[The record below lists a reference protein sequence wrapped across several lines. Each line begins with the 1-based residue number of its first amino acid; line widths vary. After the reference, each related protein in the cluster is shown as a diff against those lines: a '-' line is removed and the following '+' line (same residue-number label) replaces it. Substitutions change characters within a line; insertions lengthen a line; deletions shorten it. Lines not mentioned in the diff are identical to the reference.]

1 MINLEKEI
9 REQPRVLAA
18 VKEKNIAAIRAAVAA
33 AKAAGLSNICFAARG
48 TSDHAAIYAQYLFGI
63 YAGIP
68 CSLATPSVVSQ
79 YGAKFKFDDT
89 LVIGVSQSGK
99 AVDVLAVIE
108 NANECGVPTIA
119 ITNDEDSPLAKAA
132 SFHLFCNAGPE
143 VSIAAT
149 KTFTA
154 QMMLLALL
162 CAEWVQSDE
171 LFALLDRVPA
181 AAERLLSYMPGEIAF
196 GIYQFTSIENGIL
209 LGRGTAYPIALEG
222 ALKILE
228 TNRMRMKGYA
238 ISDFHHGPMAQ
249 VKRGDVVIVLAPEGV
264 MLKDAADIIAKL
276 DKAGARVVV
285 VSDSENM
292 LAGREFPIRIPAL
305 GSDAVS
311 PFLLAVTVQL
321 FALGL
326 CLAKGIDPDKSDVLN
341 KVTITK

>member
-9 REQPRVLAA
+9 REQPQVLAS
-18 VKEKNIAAIRAAVAA
+18 VYEKNKAVLHDAVAA
-33 AKAAGLSNICFAARG
+33 AKKAGLSGICFAARG

-68 CSLATPSVVSQ
+68 CALATPSVVSQ
-79 YGAKFKFDDT
+79 YGAKFDFRNT
-89 LVIGVSQSGK
+89 LVVGISQSGR
-99 AVDVLAVIE
+99 AADVLAVIE
-108 NANECGVPTIA
+108 NANECGVPTVA
-119 ITNDEDSPLAKAA
+119 VTNDEGSPLAKAA
-132 SFHLFCNAGPE
+132 SFHLYCNAGPE

-162 CAEWVQSDE
+162 CAEWSRSEE
-171 LFALLDRVPA
+171 LFALLARVPA
-181 AAERLLSYMPGEIAF
+181 AAEQLLSYMPGEIAS
-196 GIYQFTSIENGIL
+196 GIGAFVSADCGIM

-222 ALKILE
+222 ALKVLE

-238 ISDFHHGPMAQ
+238 VSDFHHGPMAQ
-249 VKRGDVVIVLAPEGV
+249 VRRGDAVVVLAPEGV
-264 MLKDAADIIAKL
+264 MTGDAAAMIAKL
-276 DKAGARVVV
+276 DKAGARVIV
-285 VSDSENM
+285 VSDSGSM
-292 LAGREFPIRIPAL
+292 LAGRDFALRIPSL

-321 FALGL
+321 FALEL

-341 KVTITK
+341 KVTVTK

>member
-9 REQPRVLAA
+9 RGQPRVLAA
-18 VKEKNIAAIRAAVAA
+18 VKEKNIGTIRAAVAA
-33 AKAAGLSNICFAARG
+33 AKAAGVTSVCFAARG
-48 TSDHAAIYAQYLFGI
+48 TSDHACIYAQYLFGI

-68 CSLATPSVVSQ
+68 CSLATPSVITQ
-79 YGAKFKFDDT
+79 YGSKLNFKNT

-99 AVDVLAVIE
+99 AADVLAVIK

-119 ITNDEDSPLAKAA
+119 VTNNEDSPLAKAA
-132 SFHLFCNAGPE
+132 NFHLYCNAGPE

-162 CAEWVQSDE
+162 CAEWTQNSE
-171 LFALLDRVPA
+171 LFALLASVPA
-181 AAERLLSYMPGEIAF
+181 AADRLLSYMPGEIAS
-196 GIYQFTSIENGIL
+196 GISAFTAIDCGIM

-222 ALKILE
+222 ALKVLE
-228 TNRMRMKGYA
+228 TNRIRMKGYP

-249 VKRGDVVIVLAPEGV
+249 VKRGDVVVVLAPESV
-264 MLKDAADIIAKL
+264 MVNDALEMIEKL
-276 DKAGARVVV
+276 DRAGARVVV
-285 VSDSENM
+285 VSDSEKV
-292 LAGREFPIRIPAL
+292 LAGRDLPLRIPAL

-311 PFLLAVTVQL
+311 PFMLAITVQL
-321 FALGL
+321 FALEL
-326 CLAKGIDPDKSDVLN
+326 VLARGIDPDKSDVLN